1 MVTVGDKSYYIG
13 TYNKAIK
20 GATVIDG
27 IEYYFDDT
35 TGVQVKGNFA
45 SNGKYYDA
53 RSGAPVT
60 NSYVQVGQDWY
71 YVDKEGKAL
80 TGEHTING
88 DHVYFEDY
96 RGKQVKGNFAENG
109 RYYDQHTGALTDLG
123 TNRYVQVNDDWY
135 YIGSTGT
142 ILKGQQTIDGVE
154 VYFDTT
160 TGKQAK
166 GVFINEYGSAENP
179 NYGLSTVKFYDKDNG
194 ALLKQ
199 QYFNFNDNW
208 YYADAD
214 GTILKGAHTIDGVD
228 VYFDKSNGKQV
239 KGKFVTE
246 SGDVSDSGIHYYDKD
261 NGALIKGG
269 YFTDGGHWYYADDQ
283 GNLLSGEHTI
293 NRIKVYFNPKTH
305 RQARNT
311 IVNGYYY
318 DKETGAP
325 HAVPRN
331 QFIDLDDDL
340 YYFDSE
346 GKPLTGKQIIDGK
359 EYYFRENGSARRGD
373 FNFFGTGPY
382 YDKKTGAAVYK
393 AGLVEVGNGQW
404 CYINDKSEKLLYL
417 QNIDGKLYYF
427 ENFRA
432 IYYTSGYLAKDRVL
446 SPEAEDYDRNWTAN
460 TTEVVKSEPYAYY
473 YFDADTGAAVTNQFI
488 NWRGNTYYFGAD
500 GKALVF
506 DQIIDGK
513 HYYFDEQ
520 GKQVKGQFILDYNG
534 NLYFDDNTGEL
545 LTNTIRTINGQTYSF
560 DKNGKSTEI

>member
-1 MVTVGDKSYYIG
+1 M
-13 TYNKAIK
+13 
-20 GATVIDG
+20 
-27 IEYYFDDT
+27 
-35 TGVQVKGNFA
+35 
-45 SNGKYYDA
+45 
-53 RSGAPVT
+53 
-60 NSYVQVGQDWY
+60 
-71 YVDKEGKAL
+71 
-80 TGEHTING
+80 
-88 DHVYFEDY
+88 
-96 RGKQVKGNFAENG
+96 
-109 RYYDQHTGALTDLG
+109 
-123 TNRYVQVNDDWY
+123 NDDWY

-166 GVFINEYGSAENP
+166 GVFINEYGNAENP
-179 NYGLSTVKFYDKDNG
+179 NYGLNTVKFYDKDTG

-214 GTILKGAHTIDGVD
+214 GIILKGAHTIDGVD

-293 NRIKVYFNPKTH
+293 NGIKVYFNPKTH

-331 QFIDLDDDL
+331 QFIEIDDDL

-346 GKPLTGKQIIDGK
+346 GKPLTGKKIIDGK

-393 AGLVEVGNGQW
+393 AGLVEVGNGHW

-432 IYYTSGYLAKDRVL
+432 IYYTSGYLAKDKVL
-446 SPEAEDYDRNWTAN
+446 SPEAEDYDRHWTAN

-534 NLYFDDNTGEL
+534 KRYFDENTGEL
-545 LTNTIRTINGQTYSF
+545 LTNTIRTINGKTYSF
-560 DKNGKSTEI
+560 DKNGRSTEI